1 MHWAHNKG
9 CTCTENGVTTN
20 YSGLS
25 HSLNLC
31 TIKTD
36 IHKCNRLFLSDIYS
50 FRVSDHSYDSLF
62 ISNALE
68 LRGKNVILFTAM
80 ALYPFKPLYL
90 GSATEQSA
98 GRVVARRPESRAL
111 SRMRCVVDSV
121 TRPVRD
127 GSDGCCYLTTASLAG
142 CGSQQQQQ
150 ELKYLHGLQTH
161 LMFVSSG

>member
-1 MHWAHNKG
+1 MCIGLTIKHNKG
-9 CTCTENGVTTN
+9 RTCTENGVTTN

-25 HSLNLC
+25 VCHSLNLC

-36 IHKCNRLFLSDIYS
+36 IHKCNRLFLTDIYS
-50 FRVSDHSYDSLF
+50 FHVSDHSYDSSF
-62 ISNALE
+62 ISNA
-68 LRGKNVILFTAM
+68 LFTAM
-80 ALYPFKPLYL
+80 ALYPFKPLYR

-111 SRMRCVVDSV
+111 SRMGCVVDSV
-121 TRPVRD
+121 TRPARD